1 MRHRVL
7 SALCGPIVALASL
20 VFASTA
26 ALAQLSFVP
35 VATASTTPEVEN
47 ALRYGQQLEGQ
58 RRWGEA
64 LTHYEEVLRRYP
76 DAQNLERRAQFAK
89 IHYDLARRYADSSFR
104 ETLTR
109 MGQREA
115 LDLYGEVLLKI
126 ESHHVD
132 GPNWKR
138 LVDSGETAFEVALDD
153 PVFRERNRLGANT
166 KQIEDLRR
174 ELAASLG
181 SRAIRN
187 RQEARDAVSVVS
199 ALGSQRLGVTPAA
212 VVLEYICGATNGLD
226 EYSAYLTGDQL
237 NDIYGQIE
245 GNFVGLGVELKA
257 IDQTLTIVKVIAG
270 SPAERGGVRAG
281 DRIMAV
287 DGRATNKMSTDQAA
301 DLLQGQEGST
311 VDLTLAANG
320 QSRTVR
326 IRREQVEVPSIDDVR
341 SIDKDYGIGYF
352 KLTCCQTTTTRDLDA
367 ALWKLH
373 RAGMRSLVM
382 DLRGNPGGLLTTSVE
397 VVDKFVDRGV
407 IVSTRGR
414 NPQEDYS
421 YSAHEVGTWRVPL
434 VVLIDGD
441 SASAAEIFAGAI
453 RDHRRGTIVG
463 TQSYGKGS
471 VQGIFPLS
479 LANAGVRLTTA
490 KFYSPNGYPY
500 AKVGVKPDVLVQKV
514 AKPVANGVAAPPP
527 PAPDAALAAGLD
539 VARRQLAKR

>member
-7 SALCGPIVALASL
+7 SALCAPLAAAACL
-20 VFASTA
+20 LLASTA

-35 VATASTTPEVEN
+35 VTTASTTSDLDDT
-47 ALRYGQQLEGQ
+47 LRRGQQLEGE

-64 LTHYEEVLRRYP
+64 LSHYEDALRRHP
-76 DAQNLERRAQFAK
+76 DAQNLERRAQVAK

-104 ETLTR
+104 ETLGR
-109 MGQREA
+109 MGHREA

-138 LVDSGETAFEVALDD
+138 LVESGATGFEVALDD
-153 PVFRERNRLGANT
+153 PVFRDKNRLGASA
-166 KQIEDLRR
+166 KQIDEVRR
-174 ELAASLG
+174 ELQASIA
-181 SRAIRN
+181 SKAIRN
-187 RQEARDAVSVVS
+187 RQEARDVVAAAS
-199 ALGSQRLGVTPAA
+199 LLGSQRLGVAPAA
-212 VVLEYICGATNGLD
+212 VVLEYICGATNALD

-237 NDIYGQIE
+237 NDIYAQIE

-257 IDQTLTIVKVIAG
+257 LDQTLTIVKVISG

-281 DRIMAV
+281 DQIIAV

-301 DLLQGQEGST
+301 DLLQGEQGSV
-311 VDLTLAANG
+311 VDLTLASNG
-320 QSRTVR
+320 RSRSVR
-326 IRREQVEVPSIDDVR
+326 IRREQVDVPSIDDVR
-341 SIDKDYGIGYF
+341 ILDKDYGVGYF
-352 KLTCCQTTTTRDLDA
+352 KLTCFQKTTSRDLDA

-373 RAGMRSLVM
+373 RAGMKSLVM

-397 VVDKFVDRGV
+397 VVDKFVDQGV

-463 TQSYGKGS
+463 SQSYGKGS

-500 AKVGVKPDVLVQKV
+500 SKVGVKPDVLIQKV
-514 AKPVANGVAAPPP
+514 AKPVANGTAAPQT
-527 PAPDAALAAGLD
+527 PAADAVLAAGLD